1 MTIIKRFNRQFSNQK
16 LNIDL
21 NNHYDI
27 NIKNWTLRL
36 DYIEDNNFYV
46 TVKYETQKEYEIS
59 LNELPDELN
68 RYINDFLKPVKL
80 EMNFLVK
87 YNQNPFIPS
96 QWFLDNFYTNAPYLQ
111 KFEYYYRYLTD
122 VRNQYY
128 IVDLNWCVFLTV
140 DKDILDFLVRL
151 KLNHIEKLFSEKN

>member
-1 MTIIKRFNRQFSNQK
+1 MTIIKRFNRQFRNQK

-27 NIKNWTLRL
+27 NIKNLTLRL

-96 QWFLDNFYTNAPYLQ
+96 KWFLDNFYTNAPYLQ
-111 KFEYYYRYLTD
+111 NFDYYYRYLTD
-122 VRNQYY
+122 IRNQYY
-128 IVDLNWCVFLTV
+128 SVDLNWCVFLTV